1 VTNGK
6 AEQQQLP
13 GSATEACNRHFFMIG
28 QSQQIRGEF
37 QYMPTATPNT
47 ITKAPTTPAFHN
59 DVRSF
64 TSYAKIK
71 YCSHQNR
78 KEA

>member
-1 VTNGK
+1 MEKQNSSSYQEAPLK
-6 AEQQQLP
+6 L
-13 GSATEACNRHFFMIG
+13 ATDVFYIIG

>member
-1 VTNGK
+1 
-6 AEQQQLP
+6 
-13 GSATEACNRHFFMIG
+13 MIG
-28 QSQQIRGEF
+28 QSQQTRGEF